1 MNKEI
6 LDGDIVIYKNVM
18 NEQMDILSEL
28 DYIFKTHS
36 QNWQVSSI
44 NDRDYSD
51 ELRSCM
57 VYSLYPTDDKNVSLK
72 NDKVRINDIMNFRL
86 SKAYFDYIKSYN
98 IKVKEREFWEIL
110 RYEESQKLIW
120 HQDGGELHPC
130 DISFV
135 YYFNDN
141 YEGGEIQ
148 FKDWMNGEL
157 YKPPANSLIIFPSD
171 ARYIH
176 RVVPVTKGVKYCAI
190 SFAK

>member
-6 LDGDIVIYKNVM
+6 LDGEIVIYKNIM
-18 NEQMDILSEL
+18 DEELDILGEL

-36 QNWQVSSI
+36 QDWQISSI
-44 NDRDYSD
+44 NDRDYD
-51 ELRSCM
+51 NELRSCM
-57 VYSLYPTDDKNVSLK
+57 VYSLHPNDDRNISLK
-72 NDKVRINDIMNFRL
+72 NDKVRLNDIMNFRL
-86 SKAYFDYIKSYN
+86 SKAYFDYIKSYKV
-98 IKVKEREFWEIL
+98 KVKEREFWEIL

-120 HQDGGELHPC
+120 HKDGGELHPC

-148 FKDWMNGEL
+148 FKDWLGGNT
-157 YKPPANSLIIFPSD
+157 YKPPANSLIMFPSD
-171 ARYIH
+171 DRYIH

>member
-1 MNKEI
+1 MEKEI
-6 LDGDIVIYKNVM
+6 LADGIVIYKNIM
-18 NEQMDILSEL
+18 DEPLDILFEL
-28 DYIFKTHS
+28 DYIFKTHN
-36 QNWQVSSI
+36 QTWQISSI

-57 VYSLYPTDDKNVSLK
+57 VYSLYAHDDKIKELRDDKN
-72 NDKVRINDIMNFRL
+72 RINDIMNFRL
-86 SKAYFDYIKSYN
+86 SKAYFDYIKTYGVK
-98 IKVKEREFWEIL
+98 IKEREPWEIL
-110 RYEESQKLIW
+110 RYEETQKLIW

-130 DISFV
+130 DVSFV
-135 YYFNDN
+135 YYFNDD

-148 FKDWMNGEL
+148 FRDWLNGVP

-171 ARYIH
+171 SRYIH